1 MPDQLANDSLNEEE
15 LRKARRAEINRQNA
29 QHSTGPNTESG
40 KMNSR
45 INGLKN
51 GSRTVIVDLTD
62 TAGLAILSG
71 EDATEYRRMVAA
83 YSRYLSPRDPVETAI
98 VQRIV
103 DTQWRLVRNSW
114 LQTLEFEGSL
124 DSVRTIEHP
133 GLSPHLLGAVDMIS
147 ATRLAFNSKMPQHL
161 QREQANLVRL
171 IQASLKELSL
181 LRKLNPMPNPP
192 VRPSIEYQGPNMGP
206 IEEMKKFDQAEVEE
220 NTEQIAQSATDRSQ
234 VTITW
239 RPVFERPAKPLAR
252 SVGSSVETNAFSDQ
266 PEPPY

>member
-1 MPDQLANDSLNEEE
+1 MSDQLANDGFTEEE
-15 LRKARRAEINRQNA
+15 QRKARRAEINRQNA
-29 QHSTGPNTESG
+29 QNSTGPKSEAG

-71 EDATEYRRMVAA
+71 EDTTEYRAMVAA

-124 DSVRTIEHP
+124 DTVRTIEHP
-133 GLSPHLLGAVDMIS
+133 GISPHVLGAIDMIS

-161 QREQANLVRL
+161 QREQANLIRL
-171 IQASLKELSL
+171 TSASLKELSL

-192 VRPSIEYQGPNMGP
+192 VRPTIEYQGPHIGP
-206 IEEMKKFDQAEVEE
+206 IDEIAKFDKAENDQNKEE
-220 NTEQIAQSATDRSQ
+220 VGQSVADRSHFG
-234 VTITW
+234 TAC
-239 RPVFERPAKPLAR
+239 RPIFERPAKPLVRCA
-252 SVGSSVETNAFSDQ
+252 GSSLETNAFSDQ
-266 PEPPY
+266 PGPPY